1 MSAARSTVRRRIREL
16 GQEANR
22 PRVYRGRLAED
33 YDGIGQYVL
42 VSLAQGSVSAGYKAH
57 IASGDFGT
65 GQKIPAGTPV
75 TVVSIRG
82 RIEIIS
88 MGAK

>member
-1 MSAARSTVRRRIREL
+1 MSRRLVRVRRRIE
-16 GQEANR
+16 ETSVP
-22 PRVYRGRLAED
+22 PRRIFPAHLAEE

-42 VSLAQGSVSAGYKAH
+42 VALAGSAVGGAYKAR

-65 GQKIPAGTPV
+65 GQTMPAGTPV
-75 TVVSIRG
+75 SIFSNRG
-82 RIEIIS
+82 NLEIIS

>member
-1 MSAARSTVRRRIREL
+1 MSIKISRRVKEL
-16 GQEANR
+16 SKEANR
-22 PRVYRGRLAED
+22 PRATRGRLAEE

-42 VSLAQGSVSAGYKAH
+42 VSLSAGSVSSAYKAR

-65 GQKIPAGTPV
+65 GQKIPIGTQV
-75 TVVSIRG
+75 TIISIRG
-82 RIEIIS
+82 RLEIIS